1 MQRIGETKLAKF
13 SNGRYVYL
21 LRCLRALLI
30 FYQMEEYWKTR
41 PTKVPRPATTST
53 QPASGHTMNEF
64 ESEFDRLRKTMLAQK
79 DVDEDGG
86 WRAELRRY
94 LGEIPADVFVETDII
109 KWWEVNNLFYSI
121 FILF

>member
-1 MQRIGETKLAKF
+1 
-13 SNGRYVYL
+13 
-21 LRCLRALLI
+21 
-30 FYQMEEYWKTR
+30 
-41 PTKVPRPATTST
+41 
-53 QPASGHTMNEF
+53 MNEF